1 MYISSENQPLVLCN
15 CLQNFPKIQGL
26 HINLR
31 ELSGDDVP
39 DITMLM
45 TRKIAKFLWDIPY
58 PYTREN
64 ALEFVNSSKRTFKSL
79 EAVNLAIEYNSDF
92 ETRKKVI
99 GTISLKNIN
108 LTTKVSHIG
117 YWLGEQYWGMG
128 LGTESVC
135 LVINYAF
142 SAIGLE
148 KICAFVYPDNKGS
161 IRVLEKSGF
170 KIGGQ
175 VNEYHKIS
183 GTYRNSLIYVIQ
195 NTRQ

>member
-1 MYISSENQPLVLCN
+1 MHISSENQYFGIVQMPL
-15 CLQNFPKIQGL
+15 NFPKIQGL

-39 DITMLM
+39 DITRLM
-45 TRKIAKFLWDIPY
+45 TRKIAKFLWEIPY

-64 ALEFVNSSKRTFKSL
+64 ALEFVNSSKRSFKSL
-79 EAVNLAIEYNSDF
+79 EAVNFVIEYKSHL
-92 ETRKKVI
+92 EAHKKVI

-142 SAIGLE
+142 SAIELE
-148 KICAFVYPDNKGS
+148 KICAFVYPDNKSS

-175 VNEYHKIS
+175 VNEYHKIT

>member
-1 MYISSENQPLVLCN
+1 
-15 CLQNFPKIQGL
+15 
-26 HINLR
+26 
-31 ELSGDDVP
+31 
-39 DITMLM
+39 M

-58 PYTREN
+58 PYTREK

-79 EAVNLAIEYNSDF
+79 EAVNFAIEYNSDF

>member
-1 MYISSENQPLVLCN
+1 
-15 CLQNFPKIQGL
+15 
-26 HINLR
+26 
-31 ELSGDDVP
+31 
-39 DITMLM
+39 
-45 TRKIAKFLWDIPY
+45 
-58 PYTREN
+58 
-64 ALEFVNSSKRTFKSL
+64 
-79 EAVNLAIEYNSDF
+79 LAIEYNSDF

-183 GTYRNSLIYVIQ
+183 GRYRNSLIYVIQ